1 MDSLSVAPAAPKEV
15 GFQVKVERTRAPR
28 PKPDST
34 DLGFGRYFT
43 DHELEATHDGRAWS
57 SARILPFGSTKSD
70 VASGAVQYG
79 LSVFEGLKVFKGADG
94 VLRLFRA
101 DAHARRFA
109 KSAEAFCMP
118 PVPQD
123 VFIAAVRALT
133 REDASWHPGDPGSIY
148 VRPTLFGSEE
158 FLGVRPSHAHTFSV
172 ILSPVGSY
180 FGAGAR
186 PLRLWAEKEYVRAC
200 VGGVGWVKTGGNYA
214 ASLRAAERARSRG
227 FDQVLWLD
235 ANHHEHVEEA
245 GTMNVF
251 VRIGDHVTTPP
262 LSGSI
267 LAGVTRDSSL
277 TLLRAWGIDVEER
290 ALSLTEITEAAKAG
304 KELEIWGTGTAA
316 VVSSIGEVAWDGGS
330 VKAESITVATRL
342 KNAITGIQT
351 GREEDKYGW
360 LTPV

>member
-1 MDSLSVAPAAPKEV
+1 MENLSVSTPPREA
-15 GFQVKVERTRAPR
+15 GFQVKVERTRSPR
-28 PKPDST
+28 PKPDGT
-34 DLGFGRYFT
+34 DLGFGRFFT
-43 DHELEATHDGRAWS
+43 DHELESVHDGRAWS
-57 SARILPFGSTKSD
+57 AARIVPFGSTKSD

-79 LSVFEGLKVFKGADG
+79 LSVFEGLKVFRGADG
-94 VLRLFRA
+94 ALRIFRA

-118 PVPQD
+118 AVPQD
-123 VFIAAVRALT
+123 MFIAAVRALT
-133 REDASWHPGDPGSIY
+133 REDAAWHPGDPGSIY

-158 FLGVRPSHAHTFSV
+158 FLGVRPSHVHTFSV

-235 ANHHEHVEEA
+235 AVHHEHVEEA

-251 VRIGDHVTTPP
+251 VRIGDRVTTPP
-262 LSGSI
+262 LGGSI

-277 TLLRAWGIDVEER
+277 TLLRAWGIEVEER
-290 ALSLTEITEAAKAG
+290 ALTLAEITEAARSG

-316 VVSSIGEVAWDGGS
+316 VVSSIGEISWDGGS
-330 VKAESITVATRL
+330 VKAESTTVATRL
-342 KNAITGIQT
+342 RNEITAIQT
-351 GREEDKYGW
+351 GRAEDTHGW
-360 LTPV
+360 LTLV